1 MYCVA
6 TSLHPRDWCVLLGIP
21 SVRVHDCFVLVICA
35 YCHLASD
42 LCNHASNSNAQL
54 NNANAALVTC
64 GASDYHICAD
74 VTRYECIQTLCC
86 FFGGLS
92 HNKHFRNTAS
102 RLQCTNAWLAAKLLA
117 CKAFCEECLLFIV
130 SDFWWMSRGAN
141 NAFNTAKWTRV
152 MAYIGNLMNTYMLQH
167 YYQIKSCIDKEI
179 ARTMP
184 NNIISRLL
192 NFATLPLN
200 YS

>member
-1 MYCVA
+1 MRVVRYPERSSARLV
-6 TSLHPRDWCVLLGIP
+6 IP
-21 SVRVHDCFVLVICA
+21 SVRVHGCFVLVICA

-92 HNKHFRNTAS
+92 HNKHFRNTVS
-102 RLQCTNAWLAAKLLA
+102 RPQCTIAWLAAKLLA

-130 SDFWWMSRGAN
+130 SDF
-141 NAFNTAKWTRV
+141 
-152 MAYIGNLMNTYMLQH
+152 
-167 YYQIKSCIDKEI
+167 
-179 ARTMP
+179 
-184 NNIISRLL
+184 
-192 NFATLPLN
+192 
-200 YS
+200 